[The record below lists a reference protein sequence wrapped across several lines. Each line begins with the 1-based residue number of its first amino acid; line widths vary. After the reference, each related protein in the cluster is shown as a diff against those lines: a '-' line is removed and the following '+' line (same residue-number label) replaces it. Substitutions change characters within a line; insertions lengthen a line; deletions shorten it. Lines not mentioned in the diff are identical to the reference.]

1 MLILNHIHKLNVMVL
16 ENQMIQYFV
25 NLYYK
30 MIKQQDVDMIKKH
43 LIVYLQNQIKN
54 LVVIEV

>member
-43 LIVYLQNQIKN
+43 LIVYL
-54 LVVIEV
+54 